1 MPHHFTALP
10 GLARQHS
17 QKEQAMNWAFR
28 FTRVAGID
36 IKIHVTFFLIL
47 VLGAIQWGGR
57 FGAAGAFFG
66 VLLMILLFVCV
77 TLHELGHSLVAQRF
91 GVPVREIVLLPL
103 GGVALMAR
111 NPSKPLH
118 ELLIAAAGPLVNVL
132 IAGAL
137 LAATGATSALDV
149 LNGQG
154 LVAGELPAPSFQLL
168 LIWLLAANVSLVLFN
183 LIPAF
188 PLDGGRMLRA
198 VLAMTMS
205 YQRATRIAAV
215 IGQLIAVAL
224 GVYAFLSGNI
234 VLGLVALFVFFGAG
248 QENAEGQARTVLAT
262 RRVGDA
268 YNKHALTLQIG
279 DRVSKVADYILTS
292 YQPDFA
298 VMQSNQPIGIV
309 TRDDVLRALASEPG
323 DGYVTGIMRR
333 DVVRVDAGDSL
344 EAVREL
350 MNERG
355 ARIVA
360 VYDRDAY
367 LGLVSLDDIAEA
379 FMLIAFQQRR
389 QGAAPEQAAQ

>member
-1 MPHHFTALP
+1 
-10 GLARQHS
+10 
-17 QKEQAMNWAFR
+17 MNWAFR

-309 TRDDVLRALASEPG
+309 TRDDVLRALAGEPG

-389 QGAAPEQAAQ
+389 QGPAPEQAAQ